1 MRFTAFELAAAWGD
15 PLARLAQIAP
25 RLIDTDVA
33 LLPEQALSGYV
44 SPTGDFDCTRFAEP
58 LDGPVGTACAA
69 LARERSFHLVAPLVL
84 REGTAIFNAM
94 ACWGPDGAPVFVYRK
109 RHPWFPETWATP
121 GPSPAPV
128 VAIGGVRVTIAICYD
143 VHFLDDASG
152 RTPASSAAEGQ
163 CGGIDLA
170 PADVLLFP
178 SAWVEEEDS
187 RPQLLSALA
196 RQFGLHIANANW
208 APGVVRIPG
217 QGGSAVFGPRGEV
230 IARGS
235 RIDVEV

>member
-1 MRFTAFELAAAWGD
+1 VRFTAFELAAAWGD

-178 SAWVEEEDS
+178 SAWVEEPDGRRARLQE
-187 RPQLLSALA
+187 LA
-196 RQFGLHIANANW
+196 RHHGVAVVNANW
-208 APGVVRIPG
+208 AAGVVRVPG
-217 QGGSAVFGPRGEV
+217 QGGSCVVRADGTLAAGLELLL
-230 IARGS
+230 
-235 RIDVEV
+235 